1 MQKYKHIIINTNI
14 LALFPTFHHYFQ
26 IKYFTFVS
34 NNRTENEYI
43 NHIVES
49 YSFFRHIK
57 NIIILKIFTTMY
69 NYTLFDIT
77 NKYLFTVN
85 FTRVSM
91 KVRKNFLRA
100 YTRVLKT

>member
-1 MQKYKHIIINTNI
+1 
-14 LALFPTFHHYFQ
+14 
-26 IKYFTFVS
+26 
-34 NNRTENEYI
+34 
-43 NHIVES
+43 
-49 YSFFRHIK
+49 
-57 NIIILKIFTTMY
+57 MY

-100 YTRVLKT
+100 YTWVLKT